1 MPAVRI
7 VCGLDVGTTKVCAVV
22 AEIAPPNG
30 LALLG
35 VGESPSHGLRQGNMV
50 DLEATVEAIHA
61 AMQRAEQMAGT
72 SVRSVY
78 AGVAGD
84 HLRSINSRGVIAVSG
99 RDNEVTAEDLQR
111 VVEAARALAIPSS
124 RAILHVI
131 PQGFIVDDQA
141 GIQDPV
147 GMSGVRLEAEV
158 HIVTSSAAAVRNLGR
173 AVERAGYRIE
183 ELVAVPLASSWAVL
197 EEDERRLGVVLLDI
211 GAGTT
216 DLAVYFDGSVQHT
229 AVISMGGSQITNDIA
244 IGLRTPLDVAEQI
257 KIGHGCACQALAGKS
272 GSLEIPGVGGRPS
285 RAVSLSVLAA
295 IIEPRVEEILTLAR
309 DEISRLQG
317 AEMLAAGIVVTGGS
331 AALRG
336 VTELAERVFEMPA
349 RVGTSRAMQGVAD
362 LGDDPRYATSLGLL
376 CYGASQTGRGN
387 GAGAWPR
394 GSSRWRDWV
403 RTHVPFMGSG

>member
-1 MPAVRI
+1 MPAARI
-7 VCGLDVGTTKVCAVV
+7 VCGLDVGTTKVCAMV
-22 AEIAPPNG
+22 AEANVSEG
-30 LALLG
+30 LSLLG
-35 VGESPSHGLRQGNMV
+35 VGESASHGLRQGNMV

-61 AMQRAEQMAGT
+61 AMERAEQMAGT
-72 SVRSVY
+72 AVRSVY
-78 AGVAGD
+78 AGIAGD

-131 PQGFIVDDQA
+131 PQGFIVDDQS

-158 HIVTSSAAAVRNLGR
+158 HIVTSAAAAVRNLGR

-183 ELVAVPLASSWAVL
+183 EMVAVPLASAWAVL

-229 AVISMGGSQITNDIA
+229 AVISMGGAQITNDIA
-244 IGLRTPLDVAEQI
+244 IGLRTPLDMAEHI
-257 KIGHGCACQALAGKS
+257 KIERGCACQSLAAKA
-272 GSLEIPGVGGRPS
+272 GSLEIPGVGGRPA

-336 VTELAERVFEMPA
+336 ITELAERVFEMPA
-349 RVGTSRAMQGVAD
+349 RVGTARGLQGVAD
-362 LGDDPRYATSLGLL
+362 VGDDPRYATALGLL

-387 GAGAWPR
+387 GAGVWQR
-394 GSSRWRDWV
+394 GPGRWRDWI
-403 RTHVPFMGSG
+403 RTHVPFGGSG

>member
-1 MPAVRI
+1 MPATRI

-22 AEIAPPNG
+22 AEVTVAG
-30 LALLG
+30 ELALLG
-35 VGESPSHGLRQGNMV
+35 VGESSSHGLRQGNMV
-50 DLEATVEAIHA
+50 DLEATVEAIHGA
-61 AMQRAEQMAGT
+61 VARAEQMAG
-72 SVRSVY
+72 VAIRGVY

-158 HIVTSSAAAVRNLGR
+158 HIVTSSSAAVRNLAK

-229 AVISMGGSQITNDIA
+229 AVISMGGAQITNDIA
-244 IGLRTPLDVAEQI
+244 IGLRTPLEMAEQI
-257 KIGHGCACQALAGKS
+257 KIGQGCACTSLVAHAGAI
-272 GSLEIPGVGGRPS
+272 EIPGVGGRPP
-285 RAVSLSVLAA
+285 RTVGLSVLAA

-309 DEISRLQG
+309 DEIARLQG
-317 AEMLAAGIVVTGGS
+317 AEMLAAGVVVTGGTAS
-331 AALRG
+331 LRG
-336 VTELAERVFEMPA
+336 VAELAEQVFEMPA
-349 RVGTSRAMQGVAD
+349 RIGMPRDAQGVAD
-362 LGDDPRYATSLGLL
+362 LAGDPRYATGLGLVR
-376 CYGASQTGRGN
+376 YGASQLGRTN
-387 GAGAWPR
+387 GSAGWQRAPA
-394 GSSRWRDWV
+394 RWRDWL
-403 RTHVPFMGSG
+403 RAHAPFGG